1 MDLRIGVLGHTVMQ
15 HKFKEKKH
23 KEEKGGLA
31 RSFHLFDELGSS
43 FLKIDNHIYSRN

>member
-31 RSFHLFDELGSS
+31 R
-43 FLKIDNHIYSRN
+43 KIFIF